1 MVTRTPKPSGNR
13 HLLLTC
19 ESGKLIQFDTDTC
32 LPRTLFQ
39 GQSRDYL
46 CGIAC
51 RGSTLYF
58 AGCTFVAAARIG
70 SPEFELMK
78 LVTPFKPLRG
88 TYNRLMRYVWT
99 KLGAASRVIPYGKP
113 DLHQMNIYG
122 STIYVTAT
130 SWNEIWLFDL
140 DLNLKRRIMVQPY
153 IRDYHH
159 INNVFCDGQHFYVC
173 LNRYERSGGFGGY
186 AKFDQE
192 WNEVERRALGWESH
206 ALAVIDS
213 EVVQLCCSTNGV
225 GKEIRH
231 PRRAGMMINET
242 LVFEYDPGKY
252 YCKDFSMD
260 EERIYI
266 VGGENTSREKRKEAA
281 GVVFILNHNYE
292 LLKKCVIP
300 GIGGFNGCRLPD
312 LDFSNGTAPISL
324 AREVLAES
332 DHTDGEPTAMEVLRG
347 TVRSYDR

>member
-1 MVTRTPKPSGNR
+1 M
-13 HLLLTC
+13 
-19 ESGKLIQFDTDTC
+19 LIQFDTEAY

-39 GQSRDYL
+39 GPSRDYL
-46 CGIAC
+46 FGIAC
-51 RGSTLYF
+51 RGNMLYF
-58 AGCTFVAAARIG
+58 TGCTFIAAARVG
-70 SPEFELMK
+70 SPELELVKM
-78 LVTPFKPLRG
+78 VTPYKPLRG
-88 TYNRLMRYVWT
+88 TYNRWMRYLWT
-99 KLGAASRVIPYGKP
+99 KLGADSRVIPYGKP
-113 DLHQMNIYG
+113 DLHQINIYG

-140 DLNLKRRIMVQPY
+140 DLNLKRRIRIQPY

-159 INNVFCDGQHFYVC
+159 LNNVFCDGKHFYVC

-206 ALAVIDS
+206 ALTVIEGS
-213 EVVQLCCSTNGV
+213 VAQLCCSAEGI

-260 EERIYI
+260 DARIYV
-266 VGGENTSREKRKEAA
+266 VGGENTPREKRKEAA
-281 GVVFILNHNYE
+281 GVVFILNRNYE
-292 LLKKCVIP
+292 LLQKCVIP

-312 LDFSNGTAPISL
+312 LDYSNGTAPLSPTS
-324 AREVLAES
+324 EVLGES
-332 DHTDGEPTAMEVLRG
+332 DHTNGEPTAWRFS
-347 TVRSYDR
+347 TIQFRSYDR